1 MKIGKIAAVLL
12 VLALVGTLL
21 GGCGS
26 TKTEAPPKQDADFLM
41 GSWFARTAS
50 KDGATVDAYDVFN
63 GYFSLYFTDKG
74 DCTMS
79 IDQDH
84 ALVKWELTDDG
95 VTLTGDSTYP
105 ITFPDESRKTMV
117 IVINGIDVLM
127 EKYEEEVTE
136 TSK

>member
-1 MKIGKIAAVLL
+1 M
-12 VLALVGTLL
+12 
-21 GGCGS
+21 
-26 TKTEAPPKQDADFLM
+26 
-41 GSWFARTAS
+41 
-50 KDGATVDAYDVFN
+50 DAYDVFN